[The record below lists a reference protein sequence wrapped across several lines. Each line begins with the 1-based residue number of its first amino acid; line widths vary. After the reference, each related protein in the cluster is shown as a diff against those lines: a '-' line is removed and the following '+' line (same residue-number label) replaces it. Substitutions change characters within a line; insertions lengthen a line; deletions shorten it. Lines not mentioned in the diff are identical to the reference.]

1 MTGGRQARRPHE
13 PSRPG
18 RRPIGLTPGDKGTRP
33 ARHAPWVRLAPAAA
47 SRALFPLLVL
57 LAWPA
62 SAAESPEGKK
72 ITEIRFVYR
81 EAATG
86 SERPVRSPSPRALAQ
101 NVRLK
106 VGAAF
111 SSQAARAD
119 RDELITEHGLA
130 CREVRPELVP
140 GGVRV
145 TYVFQPSPRIWSI
158 RIAPDEGAPGVAT
171 TELMEKAVTLRQDD
185 RVTPGRLEADRRRI
199 VRHLRGQGYYFAT
212 VRAWDRPVPG
222 RVGYATLHFRVDR
235 GPKVQP
241 QKITITGNAEIA
253 DDRLR
258 DLMETDV
265 DTFWTS
271 RRFAEGV
278 YQADVKAIEGHYVAR
293 GWKDATVTARP
304 TLFHPEEVVVRVRHA
319 ERAGRRVVTSLRV
332 AGAETVSGALIRQ
345 RFLTRPGRTFS
356 EDRLRRDLRWLAARY
371 YRHGLAALPDDITV
385 ETAGNTTTARAAFGL
400 ARETVV
406 IDITVDD
413 EGRAGRVRC
422 RTTGPFTNRQ
432 VAEHIMLAA
441 GDPVTTTA
449 VLRAVRDVARFYAR
463 PAERPRSA
471 APGTSVR
478 YALVDYRQSSRA
490 DRRRAVLEF
499 VRRPAAD
506 GSVAAHLRIHV
517 DEGPRYR
524 VGEITFTG
532 IESMQETHVRDRLR
546 MTSGSV
552 YSPQGLARDASAVR
566 RTFQEMGYAD
576 VEVDESAK
584 ARPEQPF
591 FDVHYDVTPGPVYY
605 INVVRISGNDKTRA
619 TVIEREMEL
628 GKEELGPE
636 RFDVRKIARRA
647 QRLRDTGYFDQVK
660 VTPVPSPRRED
671 GKRFKDLHVQ
681 VREGVTRRFF
691 VGAGA
696 GSKAGVFA
704 DIRLRDIN
712 FDINDPPRS
721 WSDFVSGK
729 AYTGG
734 GQRFDLYARVGSG
747 ASECGVQWHEPW
759 LGDRPVELGVNA
771 GFRTEDRDEYD
782 LDRLLGEVTL
792 GKRFGRDQ
800 QVTAYLKLRAHRAD
814 VNSIDRNAPPDVW
827 DDRGKHTILGLTA
840 GLTRSAL
847 DRRTFPTE
855 GSQYTVAAELLGDAL
870 FDAVKLRAEGRV
882 YKTVYE
888 ATDKTRHVVSFW
900 GGVASILGAE
910 PPVFERLYAGGLGSV
925 RGFEPYSISPRNN
938 RIYAAP
944 PGGPK
949 VPVVGDGDPIGGRF
963 RITGGVEYLFP
974 IIKDRLRG
982 VVFVDAGSVAD
993 QSLGIGDALGDLRV
1007 STGIGAQLTHFGQI
1021 PIAVY
1026 LAVPLKKESGDD
1038 TQAVSFTIGFHWP

>member
-1 MTGGRQARRPHE
+1 MTGGPQGRRPDE
-13 PSRPG
+13 PFRPG
-18 RRPIGLTPGDKGTRP
+18 RRKIGLTSGDKGTRP
-33 ARHAPWVRLAPAAA
+33 ARLASCARLALPGGL
-47 SRALFPLLVL
+47 RALFPLLLL

-62 SAAESPEGKK
+62 SAAESPEGKR
-72 ITEIRFVYR
+72 ITAIRFVYR
-81 EAATG
+81 DAPTG

-101 NVRLK
+101 EIRLK

-111 SSQAARAD
+111 SSEAARAD
-119 RDELITEHGLA
+119 RDELITEHGMA
-130 CREVRPELVP
+130 CLEVRPEPVA

-145 TYVFQPSPRIWSI
+145 TYVFEPSPRIWSI
-158 RIAPDEGAPGVAT
+158 KIAPAEGAPGVAT

-185 RVTPGRLEADRRRI
+185 RVTPGPLEADRRRI

-241 QKITITGNAEIA
+241 QEITITGNTGIP

-271 RRFAEGV
+271 RRFVEGV
-278 YQADVKAIEGHYVAR
+278 YEADVKAMEGHYVAE
-293 GWKDATVTARP
+293 GWKDAKVTARP
-304 TLFHPEEVVVRVRHA
+304 TLFNPEEVVVRVRHV
-319 ERAGRRVVTSLRV
+319 ERGGRRVVTSLRV
-332 AGAETVSGALIRQ
+332 AGAETVPCSLIRR
-345 RFLTRPGRTFS
+345 RFLTRPGRTFTV
-356 EDRLRRDLRWLAARY
+356 DRLRRDLRWLAARY
-371 YRHGLAALPDDITV
+371 ARHGLSALPDDVTV
-385 ETAGNTTTARAAFGL
+385 ETTENTTTARALFAL

-406 IDITVDD
+406 IDVAVDD
-413 EGRAGRVRC
+413 QGRAGRVRC
-422 RTTGPFTNRQ
+422 RTTGPFTNEQIADLRPLSPGE
-432 VAEHIMLAA
+432 A
-441 GDPVTTTA
+441 VTTTSL
-449 VLRAVRDVARFYAR
+449 LRAARAVARFYGR
-463 PAERPRSA
+463 RE
-471 APGTSVR
+471 PGHR
-478 YALVDYRQSSRA
+478 YALLDYQQRSSP
-490 DRRRAVLEF
+490 DAVRLTLQF
-499 VRRPAAD
+499 IKRPPGD
-506 GSVAAHLRIHV
+506 ESVAAHLRIQV
-517 DEGPRYR
+517 AEGPRYR
-524 VGEITFTG
+524 VGEITFAG
-532 IESMQETHVRDRLR
+532 IEPTQEAHVRDRLG

-552 YSPQGLARDASAVR
+552 YSPQGLAGDASAVR

-584 ARPEQPF
+584 ARPGQPV

-647 QRLRDTGYFDQVK
+647 QRLRDTGYFDQVQ

-671 GKRFKDLHVQ
+671 GRRFKDLHVQ

-691 VGAGA
+691 AGAGA
-696 GSKAGVFA
+696 GSQAGVFA
-704 DIRLRDIN
+704 DLRLRDIN

-721 WSDFVSGK
+721 WSDFISGK

-734 GQRFDLYARVGSG
+734 GQQFDLYARVGSG

-759 LGDRPVELGVNA
+759 LGDRPVELGLTA

-782 LDRLLGEVTL
+782 LDRLLGEITL
-792 GKRFGRDQ
+792 GKRFGQDQ

-827 DDRGKHTILGLTA
+827 DDRGEHTILGLTA
-840 GLTRSAL
+840 GLTRDAL

-855 GSQYTVAAELLGDAL
+855 GSRYTVAAELLGDAL
-870 FDAVKLRAEGRV
+870 FDAIKLRAEGRV

-888 ATDKTRHVVSFW
+888 AADKTRHVVSVW
-900 GGVASILGAE
+900 GGVASILGTE

-925 RGFEPYSISPRNN
+925 RGFEPYSISPRNK

-949 VPVVGDGDPIGGRF
+949 VPVVGNGDPIGGRF

-982 VVFVDAGSVAD
+982 IVFVDAGSVAD
-993 QSLGIGDALGDLRV
+993 QSLGVGDALGDLRV
-1007 STGIGAQLTHFGQI
+1007 STGVGAQLTHFGQI